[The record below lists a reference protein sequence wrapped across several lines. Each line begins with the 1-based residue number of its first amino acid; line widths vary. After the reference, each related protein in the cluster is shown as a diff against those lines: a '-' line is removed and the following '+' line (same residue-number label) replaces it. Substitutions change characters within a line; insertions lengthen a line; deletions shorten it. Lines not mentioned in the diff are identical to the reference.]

1 MNKNKSVDVGN
12 WKQYPSMGFPYK
24 SIKDPKY
31 IKERNSLFKEN
42 GNGWWWGWTKEN
54 CPIED
59 MEPHLK
65 HLYDLRE
72 IERKKEIDDR
82 CDS

>member
-1 MNKNKSVDVGN
+1 MDVGN

-42 GNGWWWGWTKEN
+42 GNGWWWNQGRYYYNES
-54 CPIED
+54 
-59 MEPHLK
+59 
-65 HLYDLRE
+65 
-72 IERKKEIDDR
+72 KKR
-82 CDS
+82 R